1 METHASIIFQ
11 IVDRLRRRPLLA
23 PEVRIL
29 VNGQPVRPLYKSG
42 GYFIF
47 TDMPAGEASFEI
59 VSPVFQKEVISAAI
73 PEAGNGYILR
83 HLLMNPS
90 EAYPFESSVATIS
103 GRMLEKKNPLA
114 GRQFHVIPGDG
125 GEVMKIAEDKAEA
138 GNCHIKLFITV
149 PERQLY
155 FPGLYIIKDRE
166 EAKREVCLITGR
178 GDQEGSFTLEKGMKY
193 SHARG
198 TSLVGVIECT
208 TTADGKFFTA
218 LQDLKAGKANLDF
231 LIRTEGGRSI
241 KRTVEIETNRRNNLT
256 DIEI

>member
-1 METHASIIFQ
+1 METHISVIFQ

-29 VNGQPVRPLYKSG
+29 ANGQPVRPLYKSG

-47 TDMPAGEASFEI
+47 TDMAAGEACFEI
-59 VSPVFQKEVISAAI
+59 ISPVFQKEAVSVSI
-73 PEAGNGYILR
+73 PEPGSGYILR

-90 EAYPFESSVATIS
+90 TAYPFESSVTTIA
-103 GRMLEKKNPLA
+103 GRLLTKKIPLA
-114 GRQFHVIPGDG
+114 AHQFHVIPGDG

-138 GNCHIKLFITV
+138 GNCRIKLFITV

-178 GDQEGSFTLEKGMKY
+178 GDQEGTFTLEKGMKY

-208 TTADGKFFTA
+208 TNSDGKFFTA
-218 LQDLKAGKANLDF
+218 LQDLKAGKADLDF

-241 KRTVEIETNRRNNLT
+241 KKTVEIETNRRNNLA